1 MSVKLNVLPF
11 LLSIAAFLVAGMTIT
26 STIDKYISFAGELNA
41 MGFFVAAMML
51 GLLGLA
57 ASFEKLPN
65 K

>member
-11 LLSIAAFLVAGMTIT
+11 LLSIAAFLVSAMTIT

-41 MGFFVAAMML
+41 MGFFVASTML

-57 ASFEKLPN
+57 ASFEKLPS

>member
-11 LLSIAAFLVAGMTIT
+11 LLSIAAFLVSAMTIT

-41 MGFFVAAMML
+41 MGFFVASTML

>member
-11 LLSIAAFLVAGMTIT
+11 LLSIGAFIVSAMTIT

-41 MGFFVAAMML
+41 MGFFVASTML

-57 ASFEKLPN
+57 ASFEKLPS